1 MVGFK
6 FKLMLALRNIIP
18 FEWYERVHEKIVVRM
33 VSHPRHPATGLSG
46 LDAGIG
52 ERAMSHH
59 AAETLPNV
67 HD

>member
-6 FKLMLALRNIIP
+6 LKLMVALRNIIP
-18 FEWYERVHEKIVVRM
+18 FEWFESIHQKLVVRM
-33 VSHPRHPATGLSG
+33 VAHPRHPAAALSG

-52 ERAMSHH
+52 AHAQSHH
-59 AAETLPNV
+59 AAETLSKI